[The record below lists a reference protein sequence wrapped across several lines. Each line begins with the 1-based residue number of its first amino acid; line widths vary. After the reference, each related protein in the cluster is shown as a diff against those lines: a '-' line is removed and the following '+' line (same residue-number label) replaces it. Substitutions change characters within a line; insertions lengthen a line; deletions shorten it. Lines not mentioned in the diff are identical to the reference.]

1 MSSKDAPFD
10 REAQARKA
18 SAKSTCSFCD
28 STSARK
34 SAEQSTIAET
44 GVWFPAIV
52 RCIHRPVM
60 FWPVMN
66 AAPGELSQ
74 STALA
79 ISSGVPMRPTGVCVA
94 IVFFMSVSPSPKAR
108 SNISVWMGPG
118 ETLLTRMPCL
128 ANRRDL
134 DKI

>member
-44 GVWFPAIV
+44 GVWFPVLCGI
-52 RCIHRPVM
+52 
-60 FWPVMN
+60 
-66 AAPGELSQ
+66 
-74 STALA
+74 STVHGDVLA
-79 ISSGVPMRPTGVCVA
+79 CHERRTG
-94 IVFFMSVSPSPKAR
+94 
-108 SNISVWMGPG
+108 
-118 ETLLTRMPCL
+118 
-128 ANRRDL
+128 
-134 DKI
+134 